1 MKEIILVQPIEPV
14 TPGELLLEEFLLPLG
29 ITKYRLAKEIDVPAQ
44 RIGEIVAGKRAITA
58 DTDLRLCKYFG
69 LSTGYWLRIQN
80 KYDME
85 LVRRKIQSQLDRIV
99 PLHQAM

>member
-1 MKEIILVQPIEPV
+1 MERNHVVGLQ
-14 TPGELLLEEFLLPLG
+14 TSRNDELNKIHFNS
-29 ITKYRLAKEIDVPAQ
+29 YRINDQ
-44 RIGEIVAGKRAITA
+44 YRI
-58 DTDLRLCKYFG
+58 CKYFG

-85 LVRRKIQSQLDRIV
+85 LARRKIQSQLDRIV